1 MKKLNL
7 LLVVSLLI
15 YGTTHA
21 QTLSRGD
28 AFENFGGA
36 LKLGILYGPGIDFS
50 TSLHPNLKARLGFN
64 YLGIDATKYIESS
77 EEDNELEQ
85 GKLSF
90 ANVNLLFDFYP
101 KAGSLFFI
109 TAGAYF
115 GSNKISIAGNNFDP
129 FSLNGNVIIPG
140 ANGYFKGNVLFGGAV
155 KPYFGLGLGR
165 TIPNKRVGFKFELGA
180 FYQGKMKFESVFLDK
195 SMNPADVDDD
205 LDIPYVD
212 SKFWP
217 SLTFSLVFRIK

>member
-1 MKKLNL
+1 MKKLFL
-7 LLVVSLLI
+7 LLVVYLLM
-15 YGTTHA
+15 YGTTLA
-21 QTLSRGD
+21 QKPSRGG

-50 TSLHPNLKARLGFN
+50 TSLHPNLKTRIGFN
-64 YLGIDATKYIESS
+64 YLGIDAIKHIDTDEN
-77 EEDNELEQ
+77 DELEQ

-90 ANVNLLFDFYP
+90 ANVNLLFDYYP
-101 KAGSLFFI
+101 MAGSVFYI
-109 TAGAYF
+109 TAGAFF
-115 GSNKISIAGNNFDP
+115 GSNKITIAGDGFEP
-129 FSLNGNVIIPG
+129 FSINGNVLIPDE
-140 ANGYFKGNVLFGGAV
+140 NGYFKGNVLFGGAV

-180 FYQGKMKFESVFLDK
+180 FYQGKMKVESDYLNK
-195 SMNPADVDDD
+195 SMNPADVDNE

-217 SLTFSLVFRIK
+217 SLTLSLVFRVK